1 MADRTLRQGS
11 GQVGRE
17 GALDRPHAIRER
29 VPPQSLE
36 AEMSVLG
43 AILQSSEAFLKCLE
57 LLRPDHFYRDAH
69 RKIFAAAQGLF
80 ARSEPVDLITAT
92 NELRRRNELEE
103 VGSAAYLASL
113 VEAVPTAAN
122 VSYHARII
130 RDKALLRQLI
140 DVATGIVG
148 LGYADQEEAEQVLE
162 EAEQQIFEI
171 SEERVRR
178 SFLPLKSILKD
189 AFEQVER
196 MFDRKTQITGVPTGF
211 SELDKMTA
219 GLQPSELIVI
229 AGRPSMGK
237 TSFALN
243 IARNAAIDEQIPVGI
258 FSLEM
263 SKEQV
268 VQRML
273 SSEAE
278 VDSNKIRTG
287 YLRETDWPKL
297 TNAAGRLSEAPIFID
312 DSAAITLIE
321 LRAKAR
327 RLKAEHN
334 VGLVVIDYLQLIS
347 GRLRS
352 ENRQQEVSEI
362 CRGLKAM
369 AKELKVPVVALS
381 QLARRAEERGEKGR
395 PQLSDLRESGAIEQD
410 SDVVI
415 FLYRPGYYQARR
427 ADMEGGI
434 DLERDTKTEVNIA
447 KQRNGPTGT
456 VELAFLREY
465 VKFGLLDDFHQAP
478 YEVT

>member
-1 MADRTLRQGS
+1 MAERIMRDA
-11 GQVGRE
+11 
-17 GALDRPHAIRER
+17 ALDRPQAPRDR
-29 VPPQSLE
+29 VPPHNLE

-43 AILQSSEAFLKCLE
+43 AILQSNEALLKCLE
-57 LLRPDHFYRDAH
+57 LLQPAHFYRDAH
-69 RKIFAAAQGLF
+69 RKIFAVAKDLF
-80 ARSEPVDLITAT
+80 QKSEPIDLITVT
-92 NELRRRNELEE
+92 NALRRRGELEE
-103 VGSAAYLASL
+103 VGSSAFLASL

-122 VSYHARII
+122 VSYHARIV

-140 DVATGIVG
+140 DVATDVVG
-148 LGYADQEEAEQVLE
+148 LGYSDQEEADQVLE
-162 EAEQQIFEI
+162 LAEQKIFEL
-171 SEERVRR
+171 SEDRIRR
-178 SFLPLKSILKD
+178 SFLPLRSILKD

-196 MFDRKTQITGVPTGF
+196 LYDRKTQVTGVPTGF
-211 SELDKMTA
+211 ADLDEKTA
-219 GLQPSELIVI
+219 GLQPSELIII

-243 IARNAAIDEQIPVGI
+243 IARNAAIEERLPVGI

-278 VDSNKIRTG
+278 VDSNRIRTG
-287 YLRETDWPKL
+287 YLRESDWPKL

-312 DSAAITLIE
+312 DSAAITAIE

-327 RLKAEHN
+327 RLKAEAN
-334 VGLVVIDYLQLIS
+334 IGLVVIDYLQLVT

-381 QLARRAEERGEKGR
+381 QLARRTEEREEGR

-415 FLYRPGYYQARR
+415 FLYRPGYYRARR
-427 ADMEGGI
+427 GGKEGTL
-434 DLERDTKTEVNIA
+434 DPERDRKTEVIIA

-456 VELAFLREY
+456 VEMAFLREY
-465 VKFGLLDDFHQAP
+465 VKFSPLDLVHQEP
-478 YEVT
+478 YEEGS

>member
-1 MADRTLRQGS
+1 MADRF
-11 GQVGRE
+11 GRE
-17 GALDRPHAIRER
+17 TALDRPQTIGER
-29 VPPQSLE
+29 VPPHGLE

-43 AILQSSEAFLKCLE
+43 ALLQSSEAFLKCLE
-57 LLRPDHFYRDAH
+57 LLRPEHFYRDAH

-80 ARSEPVDLITAT
+80 GRGEPVDLITIT
-92 NELRRRNELEE
+92 NELRRRGELEE
-103 VGSAAYLASL
+103 VGSAAFLASL
-113 VEAVPTAAN
+113 VDAVPTAAN

-148 LGYADQEEAEQVLE
+148 LGYADHEEADQVLE
-162 EAEQQIFEI
+162 QAEQQIFEI
-171 SEERVRR
+171 SQDRIRR
-178 SFLPLKSILKD
+178 AFLPLKSILKD
-189 AFEQVER
+189 TFEQVER
-196 MFDRKTQITGVPTGF
+196 LFDRKTQVTGVPTGF
-211 SELDKMTA
+211 SELDQRTA

-243 IARNAAIDEQIPVGI
+243 LARNAAIDEQIPVGI

-278 VDSNKIRTG
+278 VDSNRIRTG
-287 YLRETDWPKL
+287 FLRESDWPKL

-312 DSAAITLIE
+312 DSAAISVIE

-327 RLKAEHN
+327 RLKAEQN
-334 VGLVVIDYLQLIS
+334 IGLVIIDYLQLIS

-362 CRGLKAM
+362 CRALKAM

-381 QLARRAEERGEKGR
+381 QLARRAEERGDDGR
-395 PQLSDLRESGAIEQD
+395 PKLSDLRESGAIEQD

-415 FLYRPGYYQARR
+415 FLYRPGYYRARR
-427 ADMEGGI
+427 AGKEGMI
-434 DLERDTKTEVNIA
+434 DRERDTKVEVIIE
-447 KQRNGPTGT
+447 KQRNGPAPIT
-456 VELAFLREY
+456 VEMAFLREY
-465 VKFGLLDDFHQAP
+465 VKFGLLDEFHQEP
-478 YEVT
+478 DEEP

>member
-1 MADRTLRQGS
+1 MRTQLQ
-11 GQVGRE
+11 
-17 GALDRPHAIRER
+17 
-29 VPPQSLE
+29 VPPYSPE

-43 AILQSSEAFLKCLE
+43 AILQSRDAFLKCDE

-69 RKIFAAAQGLF
+69 AKIFAAAQGLSG
-80 ARSEPVDLITAT
+80 RGEPVDLITIT

-103 VGSAAYLASL
+103 VGSAAFLASL
-113 VEAVPTAAN
+113 VDAVPTAAN
-122 VSYHARII
+122 VSYHAQIV

-148 LGYADQEEAEQVLE
+148 LGYADQEEADQILEQ
-162 EAEQQIFEI
+162 AEQQIFGI

-196 MFDRKTQITGVPTGF
+196 LYDRKSQVTGVPTGF
-211 SELDKMTA
+211 PKLDQMTS

-243 IARNAAIDEQIPVGI
+243 IARNAAIEERLPVGI

-278 VDSNKIRTG
+278 VDSNRLRTG
-287 YLRETDWPKL
+287 FLRESDWPKL

-312 DSAAITLIE
+312 DSAAMSVME

-327 RLKAEHN
+327 RLKAEQN
-334 VGLVVIDYLQLIS
+334 IGLMVIDYLQLIS

-362 CRGLKAM
+362 CRALKAM
-369 AKELKVPVVALS
+369 AKELKVPVVTLS
-381 QLARRAEERGEKGR
+381 QLARRTEDREQGK
-395 PQLSDLRESGAIEQD
+395 PKLSDLRESGAIEQD
-410 SDVVI
+410 ADVVM
-415 FLYRPGYYQARR
+415 FLYRVEYSRGRK
-427 ADMEGGI
+427 GVTG
-434 DLERDTKTEVNIA
+434 DTELDTRMTVDIA
-447 KQRNGPTGT
+447 KQRNGPTGM

-465 VKFGLLDDFHQAP
+465 VKFGLLDDVHEEPF
-478 YEVT
+478 EEET